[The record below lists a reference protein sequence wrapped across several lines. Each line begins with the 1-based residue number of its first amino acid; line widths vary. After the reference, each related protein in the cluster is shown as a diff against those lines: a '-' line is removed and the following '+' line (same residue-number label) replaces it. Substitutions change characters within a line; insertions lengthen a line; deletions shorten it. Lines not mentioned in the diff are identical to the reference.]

1 VRAVQVRA
9 GEEWVCIGTLYKNMA
24 LKPSVLVEYK
34 DERGISAAI
43 LVPAGHFTSDD
54 DSLLLEDDSGRMNL
68 QNSSQTVPQ
77 NTPQEEQSEE
87 QSAEQS
93 VLPAMPVHALCTGL
107 VVAVKGTVQPDGDLL
122 VADWCAAG
130 LPAQPHAP
138 PVTLAKPLGQPLAQ
152 PLGSVLLV
160 SGLLA
165 GGSHDP
171 FPTRL
176 FLDHLAGYLGGEV
189 RTETVYTYCM
199 HIRINLDYCF

>member
-1 VRAVQVRA
+1 MLLCAQTNWLCVSVQVRA

-24 LKPSVLVEYK
+24 LKPSVLAEYK

-68 QNSSQTVPQ
+68 QNAPQTVPQTVPQ
-77 NTPQEEQSEE
+77 NGSQEEEQS
-87 QSAEQS
+87 
-93 VLPAMPVHALCTGL
+93 PAMPVHALCTGL
-107 VVAVKGTVQPDGDLL
+107 VIAVKGTVQADGDLL

-130 LPAQPHAP
+130 LPPQPQAP
-138 PVTLAKPLGQPLAQ
+138 PATLAKPLTKPLTQ

-165 GGSHDP
+165 GGGHDP

-189 RTETVYTYCM
+189 RT
-199 HIRINLDYCF
+199 

>member
-1 VRAVQVRA
+1 MQVRA

-24 LKPSVLVEYK
+24 LKPSVLAEYK

-68 QNSSQTVPQ
+68 QNALQTVPQ
-77 NTPQEEQSEE
+77 NSPQEGSEKLSQE
-87 QSAEQS
+87 RSE
-93 VLPAMPVHALCTGL
+93 LPPAMPVHALCTGL

-130 LPAQPHAP
+130 LPAQPQAP
-138 PVTLAKPLGQPLAQ
+138 PATLAKPLAKPLTA
-152 PLGSVLLV
+152 PRGSVLLV

-189 RTETVYTYCM
+189 RT
-199 HIRINLDYCF
+199 